1 MTQGCTRFTS
11 LVILREQRG
20 AHLRTVRPEAGR
32 RQRSAGRL
40 GWAGQALPSGCQRP
54 RPPRLVHT
62 PGQLR
67 GPCQGPLGHD
77 LPAWSA
83 GSARR
88 DAAFSGALPVC
99 CAQRLGGRGL
109 RGGRRGPGGCNTHM
123 HQDSPTGSRHGSSTG
138 HHHLSPG
145 HLRKKWKIK
154 KLL

>member
-1 MTQGCTRFTS
+1 MHEVHQPGDPPRTTRSTP
-11 LVILREQRG
+11 ENCPPRG
-20 AHLRTVRPEAGR
+20 WKTGSV
-32 RQRSAGRL
+32 QQGRL
-40 GWAGQALPSGCQRP
+40 GWAGQALPSGYQRP

-62 PGQLR
+62 PGRLR

-83 GSARR
+83 GWARR

-99 CAQRLGGRGL
+99 CAQRLGGCGL
-109 RGGRRGPGGCNTHM
+109 RGGRHGPGGCNTHM
-123 HQDSPTGSRHGSSTG
+123 HQDLPTGSRHGSSTS